1 MGAHVA
7 TLRKSIS
14 KGSLGELG
22 QRHHRPEITTLG
34 TTSMTLALFLF
45 FWFVPPATL
54 TVFTPV
60 QKYVALESQKLMLFE
75 YGQPFKLHKRSR
87 AELYR
92 ASVGR

>member
-1 MGAHVA
+1 VG
-7 TLRKSIS
+7 RKNDGHLGP
-14 KGSLGELG
+14 GSQGELG
-22 QRHHRPEITTLG
+22 LQHHRPEITTLG

>member
-1 MGAHVA
+1 
-7 TLRKSIS
+7 
-14 KGSLGELG
+14 
-22 QRHHRPEITTLG
+22 
-34 TTSMTLALFLF
+34 MTLALLVF
-45 FWFVPPATL
+45 FWFLPPATL
-54 TVFTPV
+54 TAFTPV